1 MSRSADSS
9 QLLNNDAALM
19 TDKGC
24 KKILLMYITEVSGH
38 HQATLAI
45 EKSLKSLNPR
55 LEILNING
63 FSYTYPIVE
72 KIVNKAY
79 MSIIKRTPHI
89 WHYLYDN
96 PAVYKKTLSIKKAIQ
111 QSNHSKFE
119 KLFSQ
124 FQPDVVVCTQAFP
137 CGMVADYKKEHNLNI
152 KIIGVLTDYAPHSYW
167 LHEGV
172 DYYIVPSEEARE
184 RFIAEGIAEER
195 IKVFGIPVDP
205 KFTAVLDKKSVA
217 QKLGLD
223 HEKPIVLIMGGG
235 QGLGPIKKVVT
246 ALTKSKVELQLIVVA
261 GTNKKLIRWLKKSA
275 QQGRKK
281 TIIYEYA
288 PNVEEL
294 MTVATVSITK
304 PGGMTTSES
313 LTKGLPMIIVRPIPG
328 QEVYN
333 TNFLLKKGA
342 AIRVNKV
349 ENIAKTV
356 ESLLTSTENL
366 ALMRNAALSNGRPH
380 ASLEIAKLVLQ

>member
-1 MSRSADSS
+1 
-9 QLLNNDAALM
+9 M

-45 EKSLKSLNPR
+45 EKSLKGLNPR

-172 DYYIVPSEEARE
+172 DYYIVPSEEAKE
-184 RFIAEGIAEER
+184 RMRQQPPKQEE
-195 IKVFGIPVDP
+195 
-205 KFTAVLDKKSVA
+205 
-217 QKLGLD
+217 
-223 HEKPIVLIMGGG
+223 
-235 QGLGPIKKVVT
+235 
-246 ALTKSKVELQLIVVA
+246 
-261 GTNKKLIRWLKKSA
+261 N
-275 QQGRKK
+275 
-281 TIIYEYA
+281 
-288 PNVEEL
+288 
-294 MTVATVSITK
+294 
-304 PGGMTTSES
+304 
-313 LTKGLPMIIVRPIPG
+313 
-328 QEVYN
+328 
-333 TNFLLKKGA
+333 
-342 AIRVNKV
+342 
-349 ENIAKTV
+349 
-356 ESLLTSTENL
+356 
-366 ALMRNAALSNGRPH
+366 
-380 ASLEIAKLVLQ
+380 

>member
-1 MSRSADSS
+1 
-9 QLLNNDAALM
+9 M

-261 GTNKKLIRWLKKSA
+261 GTNKKLIRWLKKST

-356 ESLLTSTENL
+356 ESLLTSMENL

>member
-1 MSRSADSS
+1 
-9 QLLNNDAALM
+9 
-19 TDKGC
+19 
-24 KKILLMYITEVSGH
+24 MYITEVSGH

-45 EKSLKSLNPR
+45 EKSLKSLNSN

-63 FSYTYPIVE
+63 FSFTYPIVE

-79 MSIIKRTPHI
+79 MSIIKRTPNI

-96 PAVYKKTLSIKKAIQ
+96 PAVYKKTLSIKKAIH

-119 KLFSQ
+119 KLFSK
-124 FQPDVVVCTQAFP
+124 FQPDVVICTQAFP
-137 CGMVADYKKEHNLNI
+137 CGMVADYKKAHNLDV
-152 KIIGVLTDYAPHSYW
+152 KVIGVLTDYAPHSYW

-172 DYYIVPSEEARE
+172 DYYVVPSEEAKE
-184 RFIAEGIAEER
+184 RFVQEGISEER

-205 KFTAVLDKKSVA
+205 KFTTVVDKKLVA
-217 QKLGLD
+217 QKLGLNP
-223 HEKPIVLIMGGG
+223 EKPTVLIMGGG
-235 QGLGPIKKVVT
+235 QGLGPIKKVVK
-246 ALTKSKVELQLIVVA
+246 ALTKSKVDFQLIVLA
-261 GTNKKLIRWLKKSA
+261 GTNKKLIKWLKKSA
-275 QQGRKK
+275 ETSHKK

-288 PNVEEL
+288 HNVEEL
-294 MTVATVSITK
+294 MEMASISITK

-342 AIRVNKV
+342 AIRVNKIKDIV
-349 ENIAKTV
+349 KTV
-356 ESLLTSTENL
+356 ESLLISHEQLN
-366 ALMRNAALSNGRPH
+366 LMRSAALSNARPH
-380 ASLEIAKLVLQ
+380 SSLEIAKLALE